1 VWHVDERVHG
11 NDHEQMTATNHFECS
26 LLQADGKY
34 DLEHGRNS
42 DAQDLYRAGEISDTS
57 APHCKWCDLP
67 ISEFEV

>member
-1 VWHVDERVHG
+1 
-11 NDHEQMTATNHFECS
+11 MTATNHFECS